1 MVWQHHNSNR
11 VATGK
16 SVPSKGGKVARG
28 GKGGN
33 GVVEGV
39 VWDWLADPQIWAA
52 FATLAALEIVL
63 GIDNVI
69 FISVLTSRLPKHQ
82 QPRAR
87 VVGLGLAML
96 MRIGLLLSLSWVMGL
111 TASLVTVFGE
121 DISGRDLILLFGG
134 AFLIAKATRE
144 VHNSLEVDEA
154 AHHGRAG
161 AAFFGVLVQIALI
174 DIVFSLDSV
183 ITAVG
188 LVDDVPVMVA
198 AIVAA
203 VLVMML
209 AASQVSAFVENNPT
223 VKMLAL
229 SFLVLIGFALVAEGL
244 DIHVPKGYIYF
255 AMAFSFGVEL
265 LNIGASKRKQ
275 IKLRKAQLG
284 DLIQLRPTQPPT

>member
-1 MVWQHHNSNR
+1 MELL
-11 VATGK
+11 TD
-16 SVPSKGGKVARG
+16 P
-28 GKGGN
+28 
-33 GVVEGV
+33 GV
-39 VWDWLADPQIWAA
+39 WAA
-52 FATLAALEIVL
+52 FATLALLEIVL

-69 FISVLTSRLPKHQ
+69 FISVLTSRLPPSQ

-87 VVGLGLAML
+87 VLGLGLAMIT
-96 MRIGLLLSLSWVMGL
+96 RIGLLLSLSWVMGL
-111 TASLVTVFGE
+111 TAELFSVFGHGV
-121 DISGRDLILLFGG
+121 SGRDVILLGGG

-144 VHNSLEVDEA
+144 VHNSLEVEGPA
-154 AHHGRAG
+154 KHGRLTSG
-161 AAFFGVLVQIALI
+161 FAAVLVQIAVI

-188 LVDDVPVMVA
+188 LVDEVPVMIA

-209 AASQVSAFVENNPT
+209 AAGQVSAFVENNPT

-244 DIHVPKGYIYF
+244 GIVVPKGYIYT

-265 LNIGASKRKQ
+265 LNIRASRRKS

-284 DLIQLRPTQPPT
+284 DLIPLDAGEAAPAQGRSSRTKVSSSAPERDSE

>member
-1 MVWQHHNSNR
+1 MELL
-11 VATGK
+11 TD
-16 SVPSKGGKVARG
+16 P
-28 GKGGN
+28 
-33 GVVEGV
+33 GV
-39 VWDWLADPQIWAA
+39 WAA
-52 FATLAALEIVL
+52 FATLALLEIVL

-69 FISVLTSRLPKHQ
+69 FISVLTSRLPPSQ

-87 VVGLGLAML
+87 VLGLGLAMIT
-96 MRIGLLLSLSWVMGL
+96 RIGLLLSLSWVMGL
-111 TASLVTVFGE
+111 TAELFSVFGHAV
-121 DISGRDLILLFGG
+121 SGRDVILLGGG

-144 VHNSLEVDEA
+144 VHNSLEVEGPA
-154 AHHGRAG
+154 KHGRLTSG
-161 AAFFGVLVQIALI
+161 FAAVLVQIAVI

-188 LVDDVPVMVA
+188 LVDEVPVMIA

-209 AASQVSAFVENNPT
+209 AAGQVSAFVENNPT

-244 DIHVPKGYIYF
+244 GIVVPKGYIYT

-265 LNIGASKRKQ
+265 LNIRASRRKS

-284 DLIQLRPTQPPT
+284 DLIPLDPGEAAPPQGRSSRTKVSSSAPERDAE

>member
-1 MVWQHHNSNR
+1 MW
-11 VATGK
+11 
-16 SVPSKGGKVARG
+16 
-28 GKGGN
+28 
-33 GVVEGV
+33 E
-39 VWDWLADPQIWAA
+39 WLANPEIWAA
-52 FATLAALEIVL
+52 FAMLAALEIVL

-69 FISVLTSRLPKHQ
+69 FITVLTSRLPKHQ

-87 VVGLGLAML
+87 VAGLGLAMF
-96 MRIGLLLSLSWVMGL
+96 MRIALLLSLSWVMGL
-111 TASLVTVFGE
+111 TATLLTVFGE
-121 DISGRDLILLFGG
+121 DISWRDLIVLFGG
-134 AFLIAKATRE
+134 VFLIAKATRE

-154 AHHGRAG
+154 TTHGRTAAG
-161 AAFFGVLVQIALI
+161 FVGVMVQIALI

-188 LVDDVPVMVA
+188 LVDEVPVMVV

-209 AASQVSAFVENNPT
+209 AARRISAFVENNPT
-223 VKMLAL
+223 IKMLAL

-244 DIHVPKGYIYF
+244 DIRLPKGYLYF
-255 AMAFSFGVEL
+255 AMAFAFAVEL

-284 DLIQLRPTQPPT
+284 DLIQIHPP